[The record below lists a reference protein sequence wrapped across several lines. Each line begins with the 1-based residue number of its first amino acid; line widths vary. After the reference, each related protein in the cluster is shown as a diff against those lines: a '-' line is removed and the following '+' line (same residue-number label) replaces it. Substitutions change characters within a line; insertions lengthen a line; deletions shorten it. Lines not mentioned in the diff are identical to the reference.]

1 VPFRVRHR
9 GLAVLLTIVLA
20 AIGAGAIAWVVA
32 TRTHS
37 GTGDQQQTRHL
48 RQVSL
53 CQNCAHDYNPDA
65 TSGPKHQNPGS
76 VGLAIDGDPSTGWST
91 ETYYTGR
98 LGKAGVGLYV
108 DAAPGVRARELD
120 IATTTPGFSAHIY
133 ARTSAPTPDRFDA
146 GAAGWADL
154 AGVESVHRS
163 EKIPINSAG
172 RRYRYYLVW
181 ITRLPPG
188 RNLVTLNEITLYH

>member
-1 VPFRVRHR
+1 V
-9 GLAVLLTIVLA
+9 AVA
-20 AIGAGAIAWVVA
+20 AGAVAWIVA

-37 GTGDQQQTRHL
+37 GTGDEQRTLHL

-65 TSGPKHQNPGS
+65 TSGPKSQNPGS

-91 ETYYTGR
+91 ETYYNGT

-120 IATTTPGFSAHIY
+120 ITTSTPGFSAHIY
-133 ARTSAPTPDRFDA
+133 ARASAPNPDSFDP
-146 GAAGWADL
+146 GTTGWIDL
-154 AGVESVHRS
+154 AGVQSVRANQ
-163 EKIPINSAG
+163 KIAINRAD

-181 ITRLPPG
+181 ITRLPPQ
-188 RNLVTLNEITLYH
+188 RNSVTLNEVTLYH